1 MSAIISGSIDLTK
14 IDKSKLINDKYL
26 NVQIS
31 VNENTDQYGNNV
43 GITIG
48 QTKEEREAKSK
59 KTYIGN
65 AKVVWTERHQQI
77 CLGQLSGLQSQVDDD
92 LGAAVSVESGVDGN
106 LVDRC
111 RPGYPQ
117 VDWSCNPGRGDLVRF
132 LIDSPV

>member
-14 IDKSKLINDKYL
+14 INKSKLINGKYL
-26 NVQIS
+26 NIQIS

-65 AKVVWTERHQQI
+65 AKVVWTDGKVISAKE
-77 CLGQLSGLQSQVDDD
+77 LKDGDGDAD
-92 LGAAVSVESGVDGN
+92 VDG
-106 LVDRC
+106 
-111 RPGYPQ
+111 
-117 VDWSCNPGRGDLVRF
+117 F
-132 LIDSPV
+132 AF